1 MYIQPYNLYMLKES
15 RPLHQTQEHQ
25 HFHGQTD
32 FSVTEIQKV
41 TIMSAEYV
49 IDKDQDL
56 KKYRVYQRKRFLH
69 CSSMFRGFQDFTV
82 RWFQR
87 GVMKKLFLGV
97 S

>member
-56 KKYRVYQRKRFLH
+56 KKISRVSEKTFSSLFIDVSSLSRFH
-69 CSSMFRGFQDFTV
+69 G
-82 RWFQR
+82 
-87 GVMKKLFLGV
+87 
-97 S
+97 

>member
-1 MYIQPYNLYMLKES
+1 
-15 RPLHQTQEHQ
+15 
-25 HFHGQTD
+25 
-32 FSVTEIQKV
+32 
-41 TIMSAEYV
+41 MSAEYV

-56 KKYRVYQRKRFLH
+56 KKYRVYQRKRFLD
-69 CSSMFRGFQDFTV
+69 CSSMFRRFQDFTV

>member
-1 MYIQPYNLYMLKES
+1 
-15 RPLHQTQEHQ
+15 
-25 HFHGQTD
+25 
-32 FSVTEIQKV
+32 
-41 TIMSAEYV
+41 MSAEYV

-69 CSSMFRGFQDFTV
+69 CSSMFRRFQDFTV